1 MVGISVV
8 TLILTGL
15 WERMIRIC
23 IVLQAIFLLFVV
35 HKYSKDAQIN
45 SVTGIMLD
53 ILKYKVSKSMKE
65 IK

>member
-1 MVGISVV
+1 M
-8 TLILTGL
+8 L
-15 WERMIRIC
+15 RIC

-45 SVTGIMLD
+45 SVTGTMLD